1 MLINAIEGIVE
12 NGQIRL
18 REKVSLPENSR
29 VFVIVADMP
38 DDRSVWI
45 RSPRLAHPEQAKD
58 FKKQVVDPGSH
69 AEL

>member
-1 MLINAIEGIVE
+1 MLINAIEGILE

-29 VFVIVADMP
+29 VYVIVAEMLDTSAP
-38 DDRSVWI
+38 RI
-45 RSPRLAHPEQAKD
+45 RTPRLAHPEQSKD
-58 FKKQVVDPGSH
+58 FGKQIVELAAD